1 MSSGRR
7 KKTEIQKRNNQSLID
22 IISRISEF
30 NNAEELEREEKFEL
44 VAFKFN
50 GINLILEKRVAS
62 RIIVIRLI
70 NSFNTNA
77 LKIGKDKPSLLSIAN
92 EFNRKSIGIKSTIIE
107 EEEKKPLIVF
117 TIEEIAVDEK
127 MLNLSGDSLRMLA
140 AILAGAPTLFEK
152 LGIAK
157 D

>member
-7 KKTEIQKRNNQSLID
+7 KKPEIQKKNNQSLKE
-22 IISRISEF
+22 IISRISDF
-30 NNAEELEREEKFEL
+30 NSVEELEKQEKFEL

-50 GINLILEKRVAS
+50 EVNLILEKRVAA

-77 LKIGKDKPSLLSIAN
+77 LKIDKDKDSLLSIAN

-107 EEEKKPLIVF
+107 EEKKSLIVF
-117 TIEEIAVDEK
+117 TIEEIAINES

>member
-7 KKTEIQKRNNQSLID
+7 KKTETLKRNNQSLKD
-22 IISRISEF
+22 IISSISEF
-30 NNAEELEREEKFEL
+30 NNVEELEREEKFEL

-50 GINLILEKRVAS
+50 EINLILEKRVAS

-77 LKIGKDKPSLLSIAN
+77 LKIDKDKQSLLSIAN
-92 EFNRKSIGIKSTIIE
+92 EFNRKSIGIKSTII

-152 LGIAK
+152 LGIVK

>member
-7 KKTEIQKRNNQSLID
+7 KKTETLKRNNQSLKD
-22 IISRISEF
+22 IISSISEF
-30 NNAEELEREEKFEL
+30 NNVEELEREEKFEL

-50 GINLILEKRVAS
+50 EINLVLEKRVAS

-77 LKIGKDKPSLLSIAN
+77 LKIHKDKQSLLSIAN
-92 EFNRKSIGIKSTIIE
+92 EFNRKSIGIKSTIIG
-107 EEEKKPLIVF
+107 EEKNPLIVF

-140 AILAGAPTLFEK
+140 AILSGAPILFEK
-152 LGIAK
+152 LGIVK

>member
-7 KKTEIQKRNNQSLID
+7 KKTETQKRNNQSLID
-22 IISRISEF
+22 IISSISEF
-30 NNAEELEREEKFEL
+30 NNIKELEREEGFEL
-44 VAFKFN
+44 VAFKFDEV
-50 GINLILEKRVAS
+50 NLILEKRVAS
-62 RIIVIRLI
+62 RIIVMRLM

-77 LKIGKDKPSLLSIAN
+77 MKIGKDKQSLLSIAN
-92 EFNRKSIGIKSTIIE
+92 NFNRKSIGIKSTIIE
-107 EEEKKPLIVF
+107 EEQTPLIVF
-117 TIEEIAVDEK
+117 TVEEIAVDEK

-152 LGIAK
+152 LGMAK

>member
-1 MSSGRR
+1 M
-7 KKTEIQKRNNQSLID
+7 
-22 IISRISEF
+22 
-30 NNAEELEREEKFEL
+30 
-44 VAFKFN
+44 
-50 GINLILEKRVAS
+50 
-62 RIIVIRLI
+62 

-77 LKIGKDKPSLLSIAN
+77 LKIDKDKQSLLSVAN
-92 EFNRKSIGIKSTIIE
+92 EFNRKSIGIKSTII

-152 LGIAK
+152 LGIVK

>member
-7 KKTEIQKRNNQSLID
+7 KKETLKKNNETLKD
-22 IISRISEF
+22 IIANISEF
-30 NNAEELEREEKFEL
+30 NNVEQLEREEKFEL

-62 RIIVIRLI
+62 RIIIIRLM

-77 LKIGKDKPSLLSIAN
+77 LKIDKDKQSLLSVAN
-92 EFNRKSIGIKSTIIE
+92 EFNRKSIGIKSTII

-152 LGIAK
+152 LGIVK

>member
-7 KKTEIQKRNNQSLID
+7 KKTETIKKNNQSLKD
-22 IISRISEF
+22 IISSISEF
-30 NNAEELEREEKFEL
+30 NNVEELEREEKFEL

-77 LKIGKDKPSLLSIAN
+77 LKIDKDKQSLLSIAN

-107 EEEKKPLIVF
+107 EEKKPSIIF
-117 TIEEIAVDEK
+117 SIEEIAVDEK

-140 AILAGAPTLFEK
+140 AILAGAPILFEK
-152 LGIAK
+152 LGIVNN
-157 D
+157 

>member
-7 KKTEIQKRNNQSLID
+7 KKTETQKRNNQSLID
-22 IISRISEF
+22 IISSISEF
-30 NNAEELEREEKFEL
+30 NNIKELEREEGFEL

-50 GINLILEKRVAS
+50 EVNLILEKRVAS
-62 RIIVIRLI
+62 RIIVMRLM

-77 LKIGKDKPSLLSIAN
+77 MKIGKDKQSLLSIAN
-92 EFNRKSIGIKSTIIE
+92 NFNRKSIGIKSTIIE
-107 EEEKKPLIVF
+107 EEQTPLIVF
-117 TIEEIAVDEK
+117 TVEEIAVDEK

-140 AILAGAPTLFEK
+140 AILAGAPTLFKK
-152 LGIAK
+152 LGMAK

>member
-7 KKTEIQKRNNQSLID
+7 KKTETQKRNNQSLID
-22 IISRISEF
+22 IISSISEF
-30 NNAEELEREEKFEL
+30 NNIKELEREEAFEL

-50 GINLILEKRVAS
+50 EVNLILEKRVAS
-62 RIIVIRLI
+62 RIIVMRLM

-77 LKIGKDKPSLLSIAN
+77 MKIGKDKQSLLSIAN
-92 EFNRKSIGIKSTIIE
+92 NFNRKSIGIKSTIIE
-107 EEEKKPLIVF
+107 EEQTPLIVF
-117 TIEEIAVDEK
+117 TVEEIAVDEK

-152 LGIAK
+152 LGMAK

>member
-7 KKTEIQKRNNQSLID
+7 KKTETQKRNNQSLID
-22 IISRISEF
+22 IISSISEF
-30 NNAEELEREEKFEL
+30 NNIKELEREEGFEL

-50 GINLILEKRVAS
+50 EVSLILEKRVAS
-62 RIIVIRLI
+62 RIIVMRLM

-77 LKIGKDKPSLLSIAN
+77 MKIGKDKQSLLSIAN
-92 EFNRKSIGIKSTIIE
+92 NFNRKSIGIKSTIIE
-107 EEEKKPLIVF
+107 EEQTPLIVF
-117 TIEEIAVDEK
+117 TVEEIAVDEK

-152 LGIAK
+152 LGMAK

>member
-1 MSSGRR
+1 NI
-7 KKTEIQKRNNQSLID
+7 K
-22 IISRISEF
+22 
-30 NNAEELEREEKFEL
+30 ELEREEGFEL

-50 GINLILEKRVAS
+50 EVNLILEKRVAS
-62 RIIVIRLI
+62 RIIVMRLM

-77 LKIGKDKPSLLSIAN
+77 MKIGKDKQSLLSIAN
-92 EFNRKSIGIKSTIIE
+92 NFNRKSIGIKSTIIE
-107 EEEKKPLIVF
+107 EEQTPLIVF
-117 TIEEIAVDEK
+117 TVEEIAVDEK

-152 LGIAK
+152 LGMAK

>member
-7 KKTEIQKRNNQSLID
+7 KKETLKKNNETLKD
-22 IISRISEF
+22 IIANISEF
-30 NNAEELEREEKFEL
+30 NNVEELEREEKFEL

-62 RIIVIRLI
+62 RIIIIRLM

-77 LKIGKDKPSLLSIAN
+77 LKIDKDKQSLLSVAN
-92 EFNRKSIGIKSTIIE
+92 EFNRKSIGIKSTII

-152 LGIAK
+152 LGIVK

>member
-1 MSSGRR
+1 M
-7 KKTEIQKRNNQSLID
+7 
-22 IISRISEF
+22 
-30 NNAEELEREEKFEL
+30 
-44 VAFKFN
+44 
-50 GINLILEKRVAS
+50 
-62 RIIVIRLI
+62 

-77 LKIGKDKPSLLSIAN
+77 LKIGKDKQSLLSIAN

-107 EEEKKPLIVF
+107 EETKPLIVF
-117 TIEEIAVDEK
+117 SIEEIAIDEK

-152 LGIAK
+152 LGIVK

>member
-7 KKTEIQKRNNQSLID
+7 KKTETQKRNNQSLID
-22 IISRISEF
+22 IISSISEF
-30 NNAEELEREEKFEL
+30 NNIKELEREEGFEL

-50 GINLILEKRVAS
+50 EVNLILEKRVAS
-62 RIIVIRLI
+62 RIIVMRLM

-77 LKIGKDKPSLLSIAN
+77 MKIGKDKQSLLSIAN
-92 EFNRKSIGIKSTIIE
+92 NFNRKSIGIKSTIIE
-107 EEEKKPLIVF
+107 EEQTPLIVF
-117 TIEEIAVDEK
+117 TVEEIAVDEK

-152 LGIAK
+152 LGMAK

>member
-7 KKTEIQKRNNQSLID
+7 KKTETQKRNNQSLMD
-22 IISRISEF
+22 IISSISEF
-30 NNAEELEREEKFEL
+30 NNIKELEREEGFEL

-50 GINLILEKRVAS
+50 EVNLILEKRVAS
-62 RIIVIRLI
+62 RIIVMRLM

-77 LKIGKDKPSLLSIAN
+77 MKIGKDKQSLLSIAN
-92 EFNRKSIGIKSTIIE
+92 NFNRKSIGIKSTIIE
-107 EEEKKPLIVF
+107 EEQTPLIVF
-117 TIEEIAVDEK
+117 TVEEIAVDEK

-152 LGIAK
+152 LGMAK

>member
-7 KKTEIQKRNNQSLID
+7 KKPEIQKKNNPSLKEIL
-22 IISRISEF
+22 SRISDF
-30 NNAEELEREEKFEL
+30 NSVEELEKQEKFEL

-50 GINLILEKRVAS
+50 EINLILEKRVAA

-77 LKIGKDKPSLLSIAN
+77 LKIEKDKGSLLSIAN

-107 EEEKKPLIVF
+107 EEKKPLIVF
-117 TIEEIAVDEK
+117 TIEEIAINES

>member
-7 KKTEIQKRNNQSLID
+7 KKNETLKRNNPSLKD
-22 IISRISEF
+22 IISSISEF
-30 NNAEELEREEKFEL
+30 NNVEELEREEKFEL

-50 GINLILEKRVAS
+50 GINLILEKRVTS
-62 RIIVIRLI
+62 RIIIMRLM

-77 LKIGKDKPSLLSIAN
+77 LKIGKDKQSLLSIAN

-107 EEEKKPLIVF
+107 EETKPLIVF
-117 TIEEIAVDEK
+117 SIEEIAIDEK

-152 LGIAK
+152 LGIVK

>member
-7 KKTEIQKRNNQSLID
+7 KKTETQKRNNQSLID
-22 IISRISEF
+22 IISSISEF
-30 NNAEELEREEKFEL
+30 NNIKELEREEGFEL

-50 GINLILEKRVAS
+50 EINLILEKRVAS
-62 RIIVIRLI
+62 RIIVMRLM

-77 LKIGKDKPSLLSIAN
+77 MKIGKDKQSLLSIAN
-92 EFNRKSIGIKSTIIE
+92 NFNRKSIGIKSTIIE
-107 EEEKKPLIVF
+107 EEQTPLIVF
-117 TIEEIAVDEK
+117 TVEEIAVDEK

-152 LGIAK
+152 LGMAK

>member
-7 KKTEIQKRNNQSLID
+7 KKTETQKRNNQSLID
-22 IISRISEF
+22 IISSISEF
-30 NNAEELEREEKFEL
+30 NNIKELEREEGFEL

-50 GINLILEKRVAS
+50 EVNLILEKRVAS
-62 RIIVIRLI
+62 RIIVMRLM

-77 LKIGKDKPSLLSIAN
+77 MKIGKDKQSLLSIAN
-92 EFNRKSIGIKSTIIE
+92 NFNRKSIGIKSTIIE
-107 EEEKKPLIVF
+107 EEQTPLIVF
-117 TIEEIAVDEK
+117 TVEEIAVDEK

-140 AILAGAPTLFEK
+140 AILAGAPTLSEK
-152 LGIAK
+152 LGMAK

>member
-7 KKTEIQKRNNQSLID
+7 KKPEIQKKNNPSLKE
-22 IISRISEF
+22 IISRISDF
-30 NNAEELEREEKFEL
+30 NSVEELEKQEKFEL

-50 GINLILEKRVAS
+50 EVNLILEKRVAA

-77 LKIGKDKPSLLSIAN
+77 LKIDKDKNSLLSIAN

-107 EEEKKPLIVF
+107 EEKKPLIVF
-117 TIEEIAVDEK
+117 TIEEIAINES

>member
-7 KKTEIQKRNNQSLID
+7 KKTETQKRNNQSLID
-22 IISRISEF
+22 IISSISEF
-30 NNAEELEREEKFEL
+30 NNIKELEREEGFEL

-50 GINLILEKRVAS
+50 EVNLILEKRVAS
-62 RIIVIRLI
+62 RIIVMRLM

-77 LKIGKDKPSLLSIAN
+77 MKIGKDKQSLLSIAN
-92 EFNRKSIGIKSTIIE
+92 NFNRKSIGIKSTIIE
-107 EEEKKPLIVF
+107 EEQTPLIVV
-117 TIEEIAVDEK
+117 TVEEIAVDEK

-140 AILAGAPTLFEK
+140 AILAGAPTLFER
-152 LGIAK
+152 LGMAK

>member
-7 KKTEIQKRNNQSLID
+7 KKTETQKRNNQSLID
-22 IISRISEF
+22 IISSISEF
-30 NNAEELEREEKFEL
+30 NNIKELEREEGLEL

-50 GINLILEKRVAS
+50 EVNLILEKRVAS
-62 RIIVIRLI
+62 RIIVMRLM

-77 LKIGKDKPSLLSIAN
+77 MKIGKDKQSLLSIAN
-92 EFNRKSIGIKSTIIE
+92 NFNRKSIGIKSTIIE
-107 EEEKKPLIVF
+107 EEQTPLIVF
-117 TIEEIAVDEK
+117 TVEEIAVDEK

-152 LGIAK
+152 LGMAK

>member
-7 KKTEIQKRNNQSLID
+7 KKAETLKKNNQSLKD
-22 IISRISEF
+22 IISGISEF
-30 NNAEELEREEKFEL
+30 NNVEELKREEKFEL

-50 GINLILEKRVAS
+50 EVNLILEKRVAS

-77 LKIGKDKPSLLSIAN
+77 MKIGKDKQSLLSIAN
-92 EFNRKSIGIKSTIIE
+92 EFNRRSIGIKSTIIE
-107 EEEKKPLIVF
+107 EEKKPLIAF

-140 AILAGAPTLFEK
+140 AILAGAPSLFEK
-152 LGIAK
+152 LGIVR

>member
-1 MSSGRR
+1 MSSGRT
-7 KKTEIQKRNNQSLID
+7 KKTETQKRNNQSLID
-22 IISRISEF
+22 IISSISEF
-30 NNAEELEREEKFEL
+30 NNIKELEREEGFEL

-50 GINLILEKRVAS
+50 EVNLILEKRVAS
-62 RIIVIRLI
+62 RIIVMRLM

-77 LKIGKDKPSLLSIAN
+77 MKIGKDKQSLLSIAN
-92 EFNRKSIGIKSTIIE
+92 NFNRKSIGIKSTIIE
-107 EEEKKPLIVF
+107 EEQTPLIVF
-117 TIEEIAVDEK
+117 TVEEIAVDEK

-152 LGIAK
+152 LGMAK

>member
-7 KKTEIQKRNNQSLID
+7 KKTETQKRNNQSLID
-22 IISRISEF
+22 IISSISEF
-30 NNAEELEREEKFEL
+30 NNIKELEREEGFEL

-50 GINLILEKRVAS
+50 EVNLILEKRVAS
-62 RIIVIRLI
+62 RIIVMRLM

-77 LKIGKDKPSLLSIAN
+77 IKIGKDKQSLLSTAN
-92 EFNRKSIGIKSTIIE
+92 NFNRKSIGIKSTIIE
-107 EEEKKPLIVF
+107 EEQTPLIVF
-117 TIEEIAVDEK
+117 TVEEIAVDEK

-140 AILAGAPTLFEK
+140 AILAGAPKLFEK
-152 LGIAK
+152 LGMAK

>member
-7 KKTEIQKRNNQSLID
+7 KKTETQKRNNQSLID
-22 IISRISEF
+22 IISSISEF
-30 NNAEELEREEKFEL
+30 NNIKELEREEGFEL

-50 GINLILEKRVAS
+50 EVNLILEKRVAS
-62 RIIVIRLI
+62 RIIVMRLM

-77 LKIGKDKPSLLSIAN
+77 MKIGKDKQSLLSIAN
-92 EFNRKSIGIKSTIIE
+92 NFNRKSIGIKSTIIE
-107 EEEKKPLIVF
+107 EERTPLIVF
-117 TIEEIAVDEK
+117 TVEEIAVDEK

-152 LGIAK
+152 LGMAK

>member
-7 KKTEIQKRNNQSLID
+7 KKETLKKNNETLKD
-22 IISRISEF
+22 IIANISEF
-30 NNAEELEREEKFEL
+30 NNVEELEREEKFEL

-62 RIIVIRLI
+62 RIIIIRLM

-77 LKIGKDKPSLLSIAN
+77 LKIDKDKQSLLSIAN
-92 EFNRKSIGIKSTIIE
+92 EFNRKSIGIKSTII

-152 LGIAK
+152 LGIVK

>member
-7 KKTEIQKRNNQSLID
+7 KKPEIQKKNNPSLKE
-22 IISRISEF
+22 IISRISDF
-30 NNAEELEREEKFEL
+30 NSVEELEKQEKFEL

-50 GINLILEKRVAS
+50 EVNLILEKRVAA

-77 LKIGKDKPSLLSIAN
+77 LKIDKDKDSLLSIAN

-107 EEEKKPLIVF
+107 EEKKSLIVF
-117 TIEEIAVDEK
+117 TIEEIAINES

>member
-7 KKTEIQKRNNQSLID
+7 KKPEIQKKNNLSLKEIL
-22 IISRISEF
+22 SRISDF
-30 NNAEELEREEKFEL
+30 NSVEELEKQEKFEL

-50 GINLILEKRVAS
+50 EINLILEKRVAA

-77 LKIGKDKPSLLSIAN
+77 LKIEKDKGSLLSIAN

-107 EEEKKPLIVF
+107 EEKNPLIVF
-117 TIEEIAVDEK
+117 SIEEIAINES

>member
-7 KKTEIQKRNNQSLID
+7 KKTETQKRNNQSLID
-22 IISRISEF
+22 IISSISEF
-30 NNAEELEREEKFEL
+30 NNIEELKKEEGFEL

-50 GINLILEKRVAS
+50 EINLILEKRVAS
-62 RIIVIRLI
+62 RIIVMRLI

-77 LKIGKDKPSLLSIAN
+77 MKISKDKQSLLSIAN
-92 EFNRKSIGIKSTIIE
+92 NFNRKSIGIKSTIIE
-107 EEEKKPLIVF
+107 EEQKPLIVF
-117 TIEEIAVDEK
+117 TVEEIAVDEK

-140 AILAGAPTLFEK
+140 AILAGAPTLFEE
-152 LGIAK
+152 LGMAK

>member
-7 KKTEIQKRNNQSLID
+7 KKTETQKRNNQSLID
-22 IISRISEF
+22 IISSISEF
-30 NNAEELEREEKFEL
+30 NNIKELEREEGFEL

-50 GINLILEKRVAS
+50 EVNLILEKRVAS
-62 RIIVIRLI
+62 RIIVMRLM

-77 LKIGKDKPSLLSIAN
+77 MKIGKDKQSLLSIAN
-92 EFNRKSIGIKSTIIE
+92 NFNRKSIGIKSTIIE
-107 EEEKKPLIVF
+107 EEQTPLIVF
-117 TIEEIAVDEK
+117 TVEEIAVDEK
-127 MLNLSGDSLRMLA
+127 MLNLSGGSLRMLA

-152 LGIAK
+152 LGMAK

>member
-7 KKTEIQKRNNQSLID
+7 KKTETQKRNNQSLID
-22 IISRISEF
+22 IISSISEF
-30 NNAEELEREEKFEL
+30 NNIKELEREEGFEL

-50 GINLILEKRVAS
+50 EVNLILEKRVAS
-62 RIIVIRLI
+62 RIIVMRLM

-77 LKIGKDKPSLLSIAN
+77 MKIDKDKQSLLSIAN
-92 EFNRKSIGIKSTIIE
+92 NFNRKSIGIKSTIIE
-107 EEEKKPLIVF
+107 EEQTPLIVF
-117 TIEEIAVDEK
+117 TVEEIAVDEK

-152 LGIAK
+152 LGMAK